1 MMGTG
6 NIKKVGLLTGGGD
19 SSAINDYIRTIV
31 ILLEK
36 QGIKIRGIKGSYKG
50 LIEDDF
56 MDLTCKHVNG
66 IQHTGGTCI
75 NTSRT
80 NPYKLEGAVQKIIKN
95 VEKENLDALI
105 CVGGNDTLG
114 VALKLAN
121 EGIKVVG
128 IPQTIDNDIL
138 ETDHCI
144 GFHSAVENI
153 VKCTNMVT
161 TSSFS
166 HEREMIVEVMGR
178 DSGFLALNSSL
189 VLGADSLLIPE
200 FPADLDKFSDLIQR
214 KRKAGKK
221 HGLFI
226 VAEGVRIQGGKQIQ
240 DDIDAFGH
248 IKLGGISYVIAEIV
262 HSKIGI
268 KPNVTVLGY
277 TQRGGTPCPYDAFL
291 ATVFAKGTYKNLM
304 EDKFGY
310 MVAVVNEKPKNV
322 PIADAVKDIRLV
334 SKEDYDF
341 AAGLG
346 DIW

>member
-1 MMGTG
+1 MGAG

-36 QGIKIRGIKGSYKG
+36 QGIEIRGVKGSYKG

-56 MDLTCKHVNG
+56 MDLTYNHVDG

-75 NTSRT
+75 QTSRT

-95 VEKENLDALI
+95 VEKENLDAII
-105 CVGGNDTLG
+105 CVGGYDTLG
-114 VALKLAN
+114 VAHKLAE
-121 EGIKVVG
+121 EGLKVVG

-153 VKCTNMVT
+153 VKCANMIT

-166 HEREMIVEVMGR
+166 HEREMIIEVMGR
-178 DSGFLALNSSL
+178 DSGFLALHSSL
-189 VLGADSLLIPE
+189 VLGAYSLLIPE
-200 FPADLDKFSDLIQR
+200 FPADLDKFSDLISR

-226 VAEGVRIQGGKQIQ
+226 VAEGVQIQGEKQIQ
-240 DDIDAFGH
+240 DEIDVFGH

-262 HSKIGI
+262 NSKIGI
-268 KPNVTVLGY
+268 KPNVTILGY

-291 ATVFAKGTYKNLM
+291 ST
-304 EDKFGY
+304 
-310 MVAVVNEKPKNV
+310 AVSYTHL
-322 PIADAVKDIRLV
+322 R
-334 SKEDYDF
+334 
-341 AAGLG
+341 
-346 DIW
+346 

>member
-1 MMGTG
+1 
-6 NIKKVGLLTGGGD
+6 
-19 SSAINDYIRTIV
+19 
-31 ILLEK
+31 
-36 QGIKIRGIKGSYKG
+36 
-50 LIEDDF
+50 
-56 MDLTCKHVNG
+56 
-66 IQHTGGTCI
+66 
-75 NTSRT
+75 
-80 NPYKLEGAVQKIIKN
+80 
-95 VEKENLDALI
+95 
-105 CVGGNDTLG
+105 
-114 VALKLAN
+114 
-121 EGIKVVG
+121 
-128 IPQTIDNDIL
+128 
-138 ETDHCI
+138 
-144 GFHSAVENI
+144 
-153 VKCTNMVT
+153 
-161 TSSFS
+161 
-166 HEREMIVEVMGR
+166 MIVEVMGR

-262 HSKIGI
+262 NSKIGI

>member
-1 MMGTG
+1 MG
-6 NIKKVGLLTGGGD
+6 NSIKKVALLTGGGD

-36 QGIKIRGIKGSYKG
+36 QGIKVRGIKASYRG

-56 MDLTCKHVNG
+56 TDLDCQIVNG
-66 IQHTGGTCI
+66 ISHTGGTCI
-75 NTSRT
+75 KTSRT
-80 NPYKLEGAVQKIIKN
+80 NPYKMEGAVQKIIKN
-95 VEKENLDALI
+95 IEKEHLDALI

-114 VALKLAN
+114 VALKLSN

-161 TSSFS
+161 TSAYS

-189 VLGADSLLIPE
+189 ALGADSLLIPE
-200 FPADLDKFSDLIQR
+200 FPADLDKLADLIQR

-221 HGLFI
+221 HGLYI
-226 VAEGVRIQGGKQIQ
+226 VAEGVKIKGAKLIQ
-240 DDIDAFGH
+240 DDVDVFGH
-248 IKLGGISYVIAEIV
+248 VKLGGISYAIAEIIN
-262 HSKIGI
+262 SKINI
-268 KPNVTVLGY
+268 KPNVTILGY
-277 TQRGGTPCPYDAFL
+277 TQRGGTPCPYDAYL
-291 ATVFAKGTYKNLM
+291 STVFARGTFKNIM
-304 EDKFGY
+304 EAKFGY

-341 AAGLG
+341 AVSLG
-346 DIW
+346 DVW

>member
-1 MMGTG
+1 MSIAG
-6 NIKKVGLLTGGGD
+6 IKKVGLLTGGGD

-36 QGIKIRGIKGSYKG
+36 QGIKVRGVKGSYKG

-56 MDLTCKHVNG
+56 MDLTCQYVNG

-75 NTSRT
+75 KTSRT
-80 NPYKLEGAVQKIIKN
+80 NPYKLDGAVRKIIKN
-95 VEKENLDALI
+95 VEKEKIDALI

-153 VKCTNMVT
+153 VKCANMIT

-200 FPADLDKFSDLIQR
+200 FPADLDKLAGLISR

-221 HGLFI
+221 HGLYI
-226 VAEGVRIQGGKQIQ
+226 AAEGVRIQGGKQIQ
-240 DDIDAFGH
+240 EDMDAFGH
-248 IKLGGISYVIAEIV
+248 IKLGGISYAIAEIIN
-262 HSKIGI
+262 SKISI
-268 KPNVTVLGY
+268 KPNVVVLGY

-291 ATVFAKGTYKNLM
+291 ATVFARGTYQNLI
-304 EDKFGY
+304 EKKFGY

-341 AAGLG
+341 ACGLG